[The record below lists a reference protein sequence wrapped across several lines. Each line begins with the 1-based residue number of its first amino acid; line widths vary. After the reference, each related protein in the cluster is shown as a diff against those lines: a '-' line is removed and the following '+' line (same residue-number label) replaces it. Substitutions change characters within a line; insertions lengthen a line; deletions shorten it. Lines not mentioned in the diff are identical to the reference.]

1 MALLCAEV
9 ARSIVPCS
17 AAAVPRVLPLLT
29 DRTARMHVNKALTF
43 EDRVEWAGAMEYY
56 SVLYRLHV
64 FDTQAAAARPSVVA

>member
-1 MALLCAEV
+1 
-9 ARSIVPCS
+9 
-17 AAAVPRVLPLLT
+17 
-29 DRTARMHVNKALTF
+29 MHVNKALTF